1 MTKNEVTKYC
11 TEFVYVVGTSI
22 ENFFFWCVDVL
33 VFIGEFTG
41 VGYALANIIIFVI
54 LQPTLI
60 LLFMWLWLKE
70 RKKNGGR

>member
-1 MTKNEVTKYC
+1 
-11 TEFVYVVGTSI
+11 
-22 ENFFFWCVDVL
+22 
-33 VFIGEFTG
+33 

-70 RKKNGGR
+70 RKQNGR

>member
-11 TEFVYVVGTSI
+11 TEFVHVVGTSI
-22 ENFFFWCVDVL
+22 ERFFFWCVDVL

-70 RKKNGGR
+70 RKQNGR

>member
-22 ENFFFWCVDVL
+22 ERFFFWCVDVL

-41 VGYALANIIIFVI
+41 VGYALANIILFVI

-70 RKKNGGR
+70 RKQNGR